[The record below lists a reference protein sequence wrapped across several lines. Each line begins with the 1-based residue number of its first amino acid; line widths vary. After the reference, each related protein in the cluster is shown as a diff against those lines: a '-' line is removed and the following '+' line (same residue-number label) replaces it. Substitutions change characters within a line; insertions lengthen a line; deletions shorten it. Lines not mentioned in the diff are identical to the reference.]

1 MTARQR
7 SIALIYNALRYLVL
21 TYRMDNE
28 WAADIDREGSE
39 DEEKIVMGWMML
51 EWMGWDGIWHITKHP
66 VIEG

>member
-28 WAADIDREGSE
+28 GAADIDREGSE
-39 DEEKIVMGWMML
+39 EEEAEDSDGIGL
-51 EWMGWDGIWHITKHP
+51 DWMG
-66 VIEG
+66 